1 MGMNRSR
8 RHPAAPGVQ
17 RDLQTEEG
25 DLMADTVLAGILT
38 NYLTIILGALAG
50 MALLIFRLRRILRFY
65 GIRQRQD
72 TIRIVI
78 PRLDVQPRGAVG
90 ATAVSKGY
98 VGTAVAQ
105 PDYEAAV
112 LIQEQ
117 LRPNVSARLPREV
130 RDWISGK
137 WALAAAVN
145 PIIELAPALP
155 DAQSWLRCH
164 SETNLILLGG
174 PVYNAVADH
183 YLKRE
188 GAHFAFTRG
197 AAGAGWDV
205 QSKRGGTPGASDII
219 KGRAESRELAVIQ
232 RIVCKDTK
240 ASITMCS
247 GTGAGATLAGAEWLN
262 RKYRQLDRRCGN
274 SEYGVVLAYVDVTDP
289 HSRFPEG
296 IEPKVLDQVFDG
308 ERDL

>member
-1 MGMNRSR
+1 MNRSR

-174 PVYNAVADH
+174 PVYNAIADH
-183 YLKRE
+183 YLKPK
-188 GAHFAFTRG
+188 APISH
-197 AAGAGWDV
+197 
-205 QSKRGGTPGASDII
+205 
-219 KGRAESRELAVIQ
+219 SRVEQLAPVG
-232 RIVCKDTK
+232 
-240 ASITMCS
+240 MCS
-247 GTGAGATLAGAEWLN
+247 QSVAGHQGPRTLSRAGPRVESWQSYNAFSV
-262 RKYRQLDRRCGN
+262 RTQKQ
-274 SEYGVVLAYVDVTDP
+274 VLQCAPGPV
-289 HSRFPEG
+289 PE
-296 IEPKVLDQVFDG
+296 QH
-308 ERDL
+308 